1 MREKSL
7 NVKTFKTLQCNITR
21 ILDINSSNGMFCSM
35 LDFIS

>member
-21 ILDINSSNGMFCSM
+21 ILDINSNGMFCSM